1 MPDGTIRA
9 RAASAGRRVRH
20 GVEHVTSAFGG
31 RWRSAPPHRRHT
43 WQLSATAAVVGLV
56 VAFTA
61 VAVAGP
67 WDSGQRTAER
77 ARAGTVQGDTGEG
90 HRPGDLVLPEPA
102 PSAPEVLRALGA
114 VPGDPTPGAG
124 DDAPPPAPTPTALA
138 DALEP
143 MLDDPALG
151 PVVTASVVDAVTG
164 RQLFGSAAERPA
176 TPASTIKLATSVAV
190 LSARGPGHRIETP
203 VVRTGDGRLVLVGGG
218 DPTLTEDDLDVLA
231 ADTARALERRKDAPP
246 VRLGYDVSLYAGPD
260 RHPIG
265 PNENLAPVTP
275 LMVNEARLDDSHH
288 GPAPRAAAP
297 ALEAAR
303 EFARR
308 LESHGVEVSGRPSG
322 TTAGGDAERLAVHRS
337 ATVSRLVERTLTHS
351 DNDLAEALA
360 RQTALA
366 AGEPASFD
374 GAGGAVRTQL
384 DELGLPVRGAR
395 FSDGSGLDRSDR
407 VSAGLLTALLARA
420 AGPARPEL
428 RVVLTGMPVAHF
440 TGTLDGRYDGARGA
454 GVVRAKTGTLT
465 GVNTLAGTVV
475 DADGRML
482 AFAFLTTGTKD
493 RYGAQAALDR
503 MA

>member
-1 MPDGTIRA
+1 M
-9 RAASAGRRVRH
+9 
-20 GVEHVTSAFGG
+20 TS
-31 RWRSAPPHRRHT
+31 
-43 WQLSATAAVVGLV
+43 AVVGLV
-56 VAFTA
+56 VAYTA

-77 ARAGTVQGDTGEG
+77 ARAGTAAGDSGQDHIAED
-90 HRPGDLVLPEPA
+90 PWLPEPA

-114 VPGDPTPGAG
+114 VPDAGTSGAG

-164 RQLFGSAAERPA
+164 KQLFASAAGRPA

-190 LSARGPGHRIETP
+190 LSARGAGHRIETP
-203 VVRTGDGRLVLVGGG
+203 VVRTGDGRVVLVGGG
-218 DPTLTEDDLDVLA
+218 DPTLTEDDLDALA
-231 ADTARALERRKDAPP
+231 ADTARALKQRDGAGGEPK

-260 RHPIG
+260 LHPIG
-265 PNENLAPVTP
+265 PNNNLAPVSP
-275 LMVNEARLDDSHH
+275 LMVNEARLDGSHH
-288 GPAPRAAAP
+288 GPAPRAAEP
-297 ALEAAR
+297 AAEAAR
-303 EFARR
+303 EFAQR
-308 LESHGVEVSGRPSG
+308 LQDHGVEVSGTPSRQ
-322 TTAGGDAERLAVHRS
+322 TAGQDAERIAVHRS
-337 ATVSRLVERTLTHS
+337 ATVSRLVERTLTYS

-366 AGEPASFD
+366 LGRPASFD
-374 GAGGAVRTQL
+374 GAGAAVREQL
-384 DELGLPVRGAR
+384 DELGLPVSGAR
-395 FSDGSGLDRSDR
+395 FADGSGLDRADR
-407 VSAGLLTALLARA
+407 ISAGLLTELLALA
-420 AGPARPEL
+420 ADPERPEL

-440 TGTLDGRYDGARGA
+440 TGTLNGRYDDARGA

-475 DADGRML
+475 DADGRLL

-503 MA
+503 MASVLAACGCR